1 MADAPLLPTTELQPV
16 PGSARG
22 RGRVRADLTSLFDP
36 PTRRRAAVLRRALR
50 RQARRL
56 RERRRLIAIVLLS
69 LTFSL
74 LAAGMIARGET
85 AGADARAYWA
95 GVRIWLFPAPTVL
108 HAKHFTIDD
117 EVAVIG
123 SSNMDMRSFSL
134 NLEISVMVRS
144 KAFVEDMREL
154 EESYRSASRELTLDE
169 WMNRPRG
176 SAILDN
182 IMRLTSA
189 VQ

>member
-1 MADAPLLPTTELQPV
+1 MVYHAQRSYYEQLL
-16 PGSARG
+16 R
-22 RGRVRADLTSLFDP
+22 
-36 PTRRRAAVLRRALR
+36 
-50 RQARRL
+50 
-56 RERRRLIAIVLLS
+56 
-69 LTFSL
+69 
-74 LAAGMIARGET
+74 
-85 AGADARAYWA
+85 A

-169 WMNRPRG
+169 WMQRPRG
-176 SAILDN
+176 SATLDN